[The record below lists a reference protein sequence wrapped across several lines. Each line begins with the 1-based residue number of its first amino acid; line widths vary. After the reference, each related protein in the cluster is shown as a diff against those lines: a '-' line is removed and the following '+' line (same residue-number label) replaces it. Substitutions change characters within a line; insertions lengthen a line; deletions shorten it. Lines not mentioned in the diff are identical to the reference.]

1 MLGREQ
7 EFFDSSISKS
17 KTCLKLST
25 IKEEYKK
32 NIDRYRQLNDR
43 ANIIN
48 INPIPWS
55 WVDEITITP
64 QLIQQPMQKK
74 KYMLS
79 KTHFN

>member
-1 MLGREQ
+1 M
-7 EFFDSSISKS
+7 
-17 KTCLKLST
+17 KLET

-32 NIDRYRQLNDR
+32 NIDRYRQINAR
-43 ANIIN
+43 EHTIN
-48 INPIPWS
+48 IHPIPWI

-64 QLIQQPMQKK
+64 QLIQQPMQRK

>member
-17 KTCLKLST
+17 KTSMKLEI

-32 NIDRYRQLNDR
+32 NIDRYRQLNAR
-43 ANIIN
+43 TKFIN

-55 WVDEITITP
+55 WVDEITITQ
-64 QLIQQPMQKK
+64 QLIQQPMQRK
-74 KYMLS
+74 KYMLT